1 MPCTNLRR
9 FRCHINRRA
18 FDSGLS
24 RDFDEVVPVNYN
36 YWYEENSC
44 TYASKGTA
52 TGSPGSVRCG
62 GIAATTSFPALGA
75 VKDA

>member
-1 MPCTNLRR
+1 MDKAAYREMR
-9 FRCHINRRA
+9 GRRA
-18 FDSGLS
+18 SPFGLS
-24 RDFDEVVPVNYN
+24 RDFDEVVPLSYN

-44 TYASKGTA
+44 TCASKGTA

-62 GIAATTSFPALGA
+62 GIAATTSLPALGA